1 MTDILNLDVL
11 KSADVRREPYD
22 HLMGSHF
29 LRGEK
34 IPELSRDFPEIT
46 MAGFHPA
53 DTLPLKGAFRA
64 LIAELNGPELSQAM
78 SEKFGI
84 DFSPFPRLITVRKV
98 SAAHEGRIHC
108 DGKSKVATLLVYMN
122 EGWQPA
128 DGRLRVLKSE
138 HDFEDY
144 TAEVSPEMGT
154 MFTFLRSDHSW
165 HGHKPFV
172 GERRVVQVAWVRS
185 QADLDRK
192 RNRHTVSSFFKKLF
206 GKGNAGGNEEG
217 Y

>member
-1 MTDILNLDVL
+1 MTEILNLDVL
-11 KSADVRREPYD
+11 RRADVAHDPYD
-22 HLMGSHF
+22 YMMGGHF
-29 LRGEK
+29 LRAEK
-34 IPELSRDFPEIT
+34 LPELSRDFPDIT
-46 MAGFHPA
+46 MTGFHPVDKIA
-53 DTLPLKGAFRA
+53 PRGTFQTL
-64 LIAELNGPELSQAM
+64 IDELNGPELSQVM

-128 DGRLRVLKSE
+128 DGRLRVLRSDR
-138 HDFEDY
+138 DFEDY

-154 MFTFLRSDHSW
+154 VFTFLRADHSW

-172 GERRVVQVAWVRS
+172 GERRVVQVAWVKS

-192 RNRHTVSSFFKKLF
+192 RHRHKISSFFKKLF
-206 GKGNAGGNEEG
+206 ARGGEEG